1 MTEQTAAPLVV
12 TDREGALGVLR
23 LNRPK
28 ALNALTLE
36 MVRLLREGFDA
47 FLADPAVA
55 VILLEAAEGRAFC
68 AGGDIR
74 AVFTSGK
81 AGDGE
86 AETFWREEYELISAL
101 AHSPKPVVC
110 LMDGIVMGGGA
121 GLAMHLK
128 HRVIT
133 EKVRF
138 AMPEVGIGFVPD
150 VGASFLLPRLKGA
163 LGRYLA
169 FTGESIG
176 AGDML
181 FAGLADHFL
190 PAGSLPSLRRAL
202 AALSGPVGDGD
213 VGAFIAGFARP
224 AAPDLFAAEGET
236 IAAAFAAPDAAAILA
251 RLQVVEGRGAGF
263 AEACIA
269 VIGTRSPLSLALTA
283 ELLRLGAAPATLE
296 ECLVREFR
304 AAVYC
309 LQTGDFY
316 EGVRAAV
323 IDKDRQPQWPS
334 RLAGAGTPP
343 LATVFAGQTDRREP
357 MFDLVPAA

>member
-12 TDREGALGVLR
+12 TGREGALGVLR

-36 MVRLLREGFDA
+36 MIRLLRAGFDA
-47 FLADPAVA
+47 FLADPSVA

-74 AVFTSGK
+74 AVFASGK

-86 AETFWREEYELISAL
+86 AETFWREEYQLISAL
-101 AHSPKPVVC
+101 ARSEKPVVC

-133 EKVRF
+133 DRVRF

-150 VGASFLLPRLKGA
+150 VGASFLLPGLRQSF
-163 LGRYLA
+163 GRYLA

-176 AGDML
+176 PGDMIL
-181 FAGLADHFL
+181 AGLADHFL
-190 PAGSLPSLRRAL
+190 PAESLASLRRAL
-202 AALSGPVGDGD
+202 VALSGPVGDGD
-213 VGAFIAGFARP
+213 VRAFIAGFAQP
-224 AAPDLFAAEGET
+224 AAPELLAAEEAT
-236 IAAAFAAPDAAAILA
+236 IATAFAAPDADAIMA
-251 RLQVVEGRGAGF
+251 RLQGVTGRGSAF
-263 AEACIA
+263 AADCLA
-269 VIGTRSPLSLALTA
+269 VMKTRSPLSLALTA
-283 ELLRLGAAPATLE
+283 ELLRLGGTSPTLE
-296 ECLVREFR
+296 ECLAREWR
-304 AAVYC
+304 AAVFC
-309 LQTGDFY
+309 LETGDFY

-323 IDKDRQPQWPS
+323 IDKDRRPQWPS
-334 RLAGAGTPP
+334 RLAGAIAPP
-343 LATVFAGQTDRREP
+343 LSAILAERKDPQGPLFATSP
-357 MFDLVPAA
+357 

>member
-12 TDREGALGVLR
+12 SGREGALGVLR

-28 ALNALTLE
+28 ALNALTLD
-36 MVRLLREGFDA
+36 MVRLLRAAFDE
-47 FLADPAVA
+47 FVADPGVA

-74 AVFTSGK
+74 AVFASGK

-138 AMPEVGIGFVPD
+138 AMPEVGIGFIPD
-150 VGASFLLPRLKGA
+150 VGASFLLPRLKGSS
-163 LGRYLA
+163 GRYLA

-176 AGDML
+176 PGDML

-190 PAGSLPSLRRAL
+190 DAVALPSLRRAL
-202 AALSGPVGDGD
+202 VALSGPIGDGD
-213 VGAFIAGFARP
+213 VRAFIAGFARP
-224 AAPDLFAAEGET
+224 AAPDLFAAEAEM
-236 IAAAFAAPDAAAILA
+236 IAATFCAPDAEATLA
-251 RLQVVEGRGAGF
+251 RLQAVEGKGADF
-263 AEACIA
+263 ARVCVAIIE
-269 VIGTRSPLSLALTA
+269 TRSPLSLALTA
-283 ELLRLGAAPATLE
+283 ELLRLGETSGSLE
-296 ECLVREFR
+296 ECLLREFR
-304 AAVYC
+304 AAAFC
-309 LQTGDFY
+309 LETGDFY

-323 IDKDRQPQWPS
+323 IDKDRRPQWPS
-334 RLAGAGTPP
+334 RLTETAAVP
-343 LATVFAGQTDRREP
+343 LSVLLAPRPDRREP
-357 MFDLVPAA
+357 VFAAG